1 MKLARRLMN
10 IHSYA
15 ISHKTEGASKSTFNG
30 IIYFDIWTFP
40 RHIPRSV
47 EFRQKNGLANY
58 ITRQYV
64 SIKGEQH
71 WQKETISVSINVNL
85 KMKK

>member
-1 MKLARRLMN
+1 MP
-10 IHSYA
+10 
-15 ISHKTEGASKSTFNG
+15 ISKKMTGASKSTFNG
-30 IIYFDIWTFP
+30 IIYFYIWIFH
-40 RHIPRSV
+40 RYIPRSV
-47 EFRQKNGLANY
+47 EFRQNNGLANY

-71 WQKETISVSINVNL
+71 WQKKTISVSINANL